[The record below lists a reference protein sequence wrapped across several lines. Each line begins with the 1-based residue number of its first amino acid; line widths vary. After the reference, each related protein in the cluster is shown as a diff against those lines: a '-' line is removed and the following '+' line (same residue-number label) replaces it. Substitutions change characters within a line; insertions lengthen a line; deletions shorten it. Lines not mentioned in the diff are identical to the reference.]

1 MDRRTL
7 LQSIIVA
14 AASLTTSAIDMLA
27 TDDLVMRFQQRYQG
41 LKSVRCSFSGAANQ
55 RGTLAAV
62 RGGKYRLTMNDRII
76 VSDGTSVYNATP
88 SAKTVIINRFNP
100 KATDVS
106 IERVFFELLT
116 VYRATVQSSNGVQRT
131 LRLLPPASSA
141 VVYGVRELTVVVHAS
156 TLAISRC
163 TATTDSG
170 QFTFTISDLR
180 VNTSV
185 PASTF
190 VYAPPSG
197 WEVIDLR

>member
-1 MDRRTL
+1 MDRRAL
-7 LQSIIVA
+7 LQTLVVA
-14 AASLTTSAIDMLA
+14 AASLTTSAIDVFA

-41 LKSVRCSFSGAANQ
+41 LKSVRCSFSGSGNQ

-62 RGGKYRLTMNDRII
+62 RGGKYRLSMNDRII
-76 VSDGTSVYNATP
+76 VSDGTSIYNASP

-116 VYRATVQSSNGVQRT
+116 VYRATVQSADGVQRT
-131 LRLLPPASSA
+131 LRLVPPASSA
-141 VVYGVRELTVVVHAS
+141 VVYGVRELSVIVNAS

-170 QFTFTISDLR
+170 QFTFAITDLKL
-180 VNTSV
+180 NTSL

-190 VYAPPSG
+190 VYTPASG